1 MAIVVEAVVDQFGQ
15 LAVLFRMGAVVVVH
29 TNQKVF
35 EVSLVNGAHIGNM
48 LLGANAFFICFK
60 HDGSSMGIVCRNIVT
75 FVPAHSLKAHP
86 DVGLGVLQ
94 NMAKMQCSVG
104 IGQGVGDQY
113 LAL

>member
-1 MAIVVEAVVDQFGQ
+1 MTIVIEAIVNQFGQ

-29 TNQKVF
+29 ANQKVF
-35 EVSLVNGAHIGNM
+35 EVSFMNSAHIGNM
-48 LLGANAFFICFK
+48 LLGANAFFICLK
-60 HDGSSMGIVCRNIVT
+60 HDGSSMGIIGRNIVT

-86 DVGLGVLQ
+86 DIGLGVFQ